1 MKQFFVFK
9 TRYSFEISDVSQ
21 ISFVI
26 FVVNKIT
33 RMKSKIVVLFILLA
47 FGGFAK
53 SQLTMHK
60 FITAGYTYQNQS
72 FGEVGGKLLFLSN
85 DDVLFRVGASAM
97 MGSVNQKF
105 AIMPKVN
112 ADFLLNFQ
120 KNVDFYHAHYFIL
133 GAEATNKYIA
143 PKAGFSLFGILDLTG
158 GYGFSLDKEGING
171 KELKGLNINF
181 TINIPLVVIK

>member
-1 MKQFFVFK
+1 MFPK
-9 TRYSFEISDVSQ
+9 TLLLFLSYIILR
-21 ISFVI
+21 
-26 FVVNKIT
+26 K
-33 RMKSKIVVLFILLA
+33 MKSRIYIIILLFA
-47 FGGFAK
+47 FCGAAK

-60 FITAGYTYQNQS
+60 FINVGYVYQNQS

-85 DDVLFRVGASAM
+85 DDVLFRVGASAL
-97 MGSVNQKF
+97 MGSANNKF

-120 KNVDFYHAHYFIL
+120 KNIDFYHAHYFIL

-158 GYGFSLDKEGING
+158 GYGFSLDKNGING

-181 TINIPLVVIK
+181 TINIPLVVLK

>member
-1 MKQFFVFK
+1 MKSIIYSIFFV
-9 TRYSFEISDVSQ
+9 
-21 ISFVI
+21 
-26 FVVNKIT
+26 
-33 RMKSKIVVLFILLA
+33 LF
-47 FGGFAK
+47 FSSTMK

-60 FITAGYTYQNQS
+60 FINVGYIYQNQS
-72 FGEVGGKLLFLSN
+72 FGEIGGKLLFLKT
-85 DDVLFRVGASAM
+85 DDVLFRVGASAL
-97 MGSVNQKF
+97 MGSTNSKF
-105 AIMPKVN
+105 SIMPKVN

-158 GYGFSLDKEGING
+158 GYGFSIDKDGING